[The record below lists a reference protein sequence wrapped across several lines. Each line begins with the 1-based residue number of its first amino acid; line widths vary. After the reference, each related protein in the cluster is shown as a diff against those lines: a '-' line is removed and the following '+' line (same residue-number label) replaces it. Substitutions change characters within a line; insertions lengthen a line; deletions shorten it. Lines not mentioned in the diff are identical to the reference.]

1 MLITVR
7 DLLKRKGSEV
17 LSVRPESTV
26 YEALQLMAEKN
37 VGALLVFDS
46 ARLAGIFSERDYAR
60 KLVLKG
66 KFSKS
71 TAVKE
76 VMTEEVITVG
86 PDENIEQC
94 MDIMTNSHVRHLP
107 VVEQNRVAGVI
118 SIGDIVK
125 AIISEQKFTIGVL
138 EQYITG
144 TY

>member
-7 DLLKRKGSEV
+7 ELLKRKGNEV
-17 LSVRPESTV
+17 LSIHPESTV
-26 YEALQLMAEKN
+26 YEALQLMAERN
-37 VGALLVFDS
+37 VGALLVFNS
-46 ARLAGIFSERDYAR
+46 GRLVGMFSERDYAR

-66 KFSKS
+66 KFSRT

-76 VMTEEVITVG
+76 VMTEEVITVS
-86 PDENIEQC
+86 PDEDIERC
-94 MDIMTNSHVRHLP
+94 MDIMTNSRVRHLP
-107 VVEQNRVAGVI
+107 VVQQNKVAGVI

-125 AIISEQKFTIGVL
+125 AIISDQKFTIDVL